1 MKVSK
6 ILINCAFEK
15 ITFKAKEREIKYCPI
30 TVQSKKK
37 KIVVLV

>member
-15 ITFKAKEREIKYCPI
+15 ITFKVKEREIKYCPI
-30 TVQSKKK
+30 IVQSKK